1 MLLIEK
7 MKARGLSIQDVADMV
22 GIDQSAV
29 WRWVNGKTSP
39 NRMARAR
46 LVELGLY
53 DNREIKDVPQMQ
65 RQSLELV
72 SEQLVTIQQLLKDVA
87 KSQEIEEALRWYV
100 EHDDCA
106 EDDKYY
112 YEGKVR
118 AMRLLG
124 DRE

>member
-1 MLLIEK
+1 MFLIEK

-46 LVELGLY
+46 LAELGLY
-53 DNREIKDVPQMQ
+53 DNREIRDVPQMQ

-100 EHDDCA
+100 EHDDCTEA
-106 EDDKYY
+106 DKYY

>member
-1 MLLIEK
+1 MLLIDR
-7 MKARGLSIQDVADMV
+7 MKARGLSIKDVAHMV
-22 GIDQSAV
+22 GTDQSAV

-39 NRMARAR
+39 NRHAKSR
-46 LVELGLY
+46 LIKMGLY
-53 DNREIKDVPQMQ
+53 DNEETKDVPEVQ
-65 RQSLELV
+65 RSTLELV
-72 SEQLVTIQQLLKDVA
+72 CEQLATIQQLLKDVA
-87 KSQEIEEALRWYV
+87 KSREIEEALRWYV

-106 EDDKYY
+106 EDDEYY